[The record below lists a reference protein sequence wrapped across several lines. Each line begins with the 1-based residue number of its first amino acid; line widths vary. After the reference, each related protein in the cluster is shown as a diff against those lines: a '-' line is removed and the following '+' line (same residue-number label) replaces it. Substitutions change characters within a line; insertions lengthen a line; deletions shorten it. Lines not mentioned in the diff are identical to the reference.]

1 MPLFLVEEGMARP
14 LRIQYP
20 GAVYHVTCR
29 GNERRDIFRDDED
42 RKTFLRFLFQSLNIY
57 SVKLYAYV
65 LMSNHFHLLVETQVA
80 NLAEFMRHFNI
91 TYTGYFNRRH
101 RRVGHLYQG
110 RYKSILVEKGA
121 YLSTLSRYIHLNPIR
136 LKSFAK
142 VPSKEKF
149 EKLLDYPW
157 SSLPGYLDK
166 SRQESMTDYTLVL
179 ADYGGDTKNGRNAYR
194 EQLISDIDE
203 SIDVTGDIYGQ
214 SILGGDDF
222 INWVKESFLG
232 EQETRELPLV
242 RSIRNYQQKEAILEI
257 IERETGKDLE
267 TLKKEKG
274 DLRRLAMDLLYRHGG
289 MKGAAIGALLGI
301 DYSAV
306 SRERK
311 KLRGM
316 ISQDGVLRK
325 TMHKIEGII
334 TKVKI

>member
-1 MPLFLVEEGMARP
+1 MARP

-20 GAVYHVTCR
+20 GAFYHVTCR

-65 LMSNHFHLLVETQVA
+65 LMSNHFHFLVETQVA

-110 RYKSILVEKGA
+110 RYKSILVEKEV
-121 YLSTLSRYIHLNPIR
+121 YLSTISRYIHLNPIR
-136 LKSFAK
+136 LKSFRK
-142 VPSKEKF
+142 VSSKEKI
-149 EKLLDYPW
+149 ETLMDYPW

-166 SRQESMTDYTLVL
+166 SRQEALTDYSLVL
-179 ADYGGDTKNGRNAYR
+179 ADYGGDTKNGRDAYR
-194 EQLISDIDE
+194 KQLFSDIDE
-203 SIDVTGDIYGQ
+203 TIDVKGDICGQ

-222 INWVKESFLG
+222 INLVKEKYLG
-232 EQETRELPLV
+232 KEEKREQPAV
-242 RSIRNYQQKEAILEI
+242 RSIRNYQQKEAILAI

-267 TLKKEKG
+267 ALKNEKG
-274 DLRRLAMDLLYRHGG
+274 DLRRLAMDVLYRHGG
-289 MKGAAIGALLGI
+289 MKGAAIGELLGI

-311 KLRGM
+311 KLREM
-316 ISQDGVLRK
+316 VAQDSALRK
-325 TMHKIEGII
+325 TMNKIEGNI

>member
-1 MPLFLVEEGMARP
+1 MARP

-42 RKTFLRFLFQSLNIY
+42 RTTFLRLLYQSLNIY

-65 LMSNHFHLLVETQVA
+65 LMSNHFHLLVETQAA

-110 RYKSILVEKGA
+110 RYKSILVEKEA

-136 LKSFAK
+136 MKSFRK
-142 VPSKEKF
+142 SSLKEKF
-149 EKLLDYPW
+149 EKLLNYPW
-157 SSLPGYLDK
+157 SSLPGYLEK
-166 SRQESMTDYTLVL
+166 SRQEAMTDYTLVL
-179 ADYGGDTKNGRNAYR
+179 ADYGGDTKKGRNAYR
-194 EQLISDIDE
+194 KQLILDIDE
-203 SIDVTGDIYGQ
+203 SIDVKGEIFGQ

-222 INWVKESFLG
+222 INWVKEKVLG
-232 EQETRELPLV
+232 EQEKREQPSV
-242 RSIRNYQQKEAILEI
+242 SSIRNYQQKEAILAI
-257 IERETGKDLE
+257 IERETGKDLAA
-267 TLKKEKG
+267 LKNEKG

-289 MKGAAIGALLGI
+289 MKGTAIGELCGI

-306 SRERK
+306 SQERKRLRERVAHDRELK
-311 KLRGM
+311 KLM
-316 ISQDGVLRK
+316 HNIEGVL
-325 TMHKIEGII
+325 